1 MANKFPLIIGI
12 VTLLIIGGGVFL
24 FSKNQPQKLT
34 LPNSYE
40 YFWKDGCPH
49 CENVAKFLDSWDK
62 KDKVKIDKF
71 DVVTDSQ
78 NQDRLFQRA
87 SYCKLNT
94 TQLGV
99 PFLFTPEG
107 KCVEGD
113 EPIIDFLKNLNF

>member
-12 VTLLIIGGGVFL
+12 ITLLIIGGGVFL
-24 FSKNQPQKLT
+24 FSQNQPPKLS
-34 LPNSYE
+34 LPSSYE

-62 KDKVKIDKF
+62 KDQVKIDKF
-71 DVVTDSQ
+71 DILTDRQ
-78 NQDRLFQRA
+78 NQDRLVQRA
-87 SYCKLNT
+87 TYCKLNT

-107 KCVEGD
+107 KCIEGD
-113 EPIIDFLKNLNF
+113 EAIIGFFKSLNF